1 MKARIVF
8 CLAAIA
14 AISLS
19 ACGDSGEKQA
29 APLPPPAVTVVKV
42 QSEDLRPSLT
52 FTGRVVATDKVDLR
66 ARVEGFL
73 EQRLFT
79 EGADVKEGDLLYV
92 IEQAPYKATIEQT
105 KAAIQSAEASLQL
118 GDVEVARQT
127 ELVARQTGT
136 QARLDEVTAEQG
148 KARGDVAGQKAA
160 LEKAELQLSYTE
172 IRAPISGR
180 IGRSA
185 VSVGNFVGPSSGV
198 LATIV
203 SLDPIYVTFPVTQRE
218 VLAVRKVHGGDP
230 DVSKVIVHIELADG
244 SRYPQPGKIDFVD
257 VKVDPGTDTQQVR
270 AVFPNPNYHLVDG
283 QLVTVVTEA
292 GKAEPAVVIPEA
304 ARQIDQSGPYVLV
317 VDAEKKIEVRRI
329 ETGQTRGAN
338 IVVTKGLSD
347 GELVVTEGLQKVRPG
362 QVVEPTEVKLQPE
375 A

>member
-1 MKARIVF
+1 MMARIVF
-8 CLAAIA
+8 SLVAIA
-14 AISLS
+14 AVSLS
-19 ACGDSGEKQA
+19 ACGDGGEKQA
-29 APLPPPAVTVVKV
+29 APPPPPAVTVVKV

-52 FTGRVVATDKVDLR
+52 FTGRVTATDKVELR

-73 EQRLFT
+73 EKRLFT

-92 IEQAPYKATIEQT
+92 IEQAPYKATIDET
-105 KAAIQSAEASLQL
+105 KARIATAEAALKL
-118 GDVEVARQT
+118 GDIEVERQT
-127 ELVARQTGT
+127 ELVTRQTGT
-136 QARLDEVTAEQG
+136 QARLDQVTAEQG

-185 VSVGNFVGPSSGV
+185 VSVGNFVGSSSGV

-203 SLDPIYVTFPVTQRE
+203 SLDPIYVMFPVTQRE
-218 VLAVRKVHGGDP
+218 ILAVRKAHGGDP
-230 DVSKVIVHIELADG
+230 DVSKVIVHIQLADG
-244 SRYPQPGKIDFVD
+244 SRYPQAGKIDFVD
-257 VKVDPGTDTQQVR
+257 VRVDPGTDTQQVR
-270 AVFPNPNYHLVDG
+270 AVFPNPNNHLVDG

-292 GKAEPAVVIPEA
+292 GKAEPAVVVPEA